1 LLQSATAFKEETSS
15 MTATNLPW
23 ASQKWYQLNSVDKL
37 DGFSSGLVETQLASY
52 MVRGNYD
59 YDGRYL
65 FTGSVRWDGASM
77 LGEGHKW
84 DFFPSMA
91 LAWRLDKESFLEDQ
105 SWINMLKARIGYGVT
120 GNSSVGAYSTLGRLQ
135 TLYYTWGGLVEPGY
149 VPSDPSTRDPLPL
162 PNKELA
168 WEKTAQINY
177 GVDFSFLQNRISG
190 SLDYFTSK
198 TTDLLLERMIPT
210 VNGYTFTFDN
220 VGSTANRGVE
230 LTLST
235 VNISR
240 GNFSWEST
248 VSFTHSRNRIVELA
262 NGKVDDVANRWF
274 IGERLGV
281 YYDFVKE
288 GIWQNTPQDL
298 AEMEKFN
305 ANGHDFVPGSIKI
318 KDLNGDYT
326 IDANHDQRILG
337 HAAPDWNFGFGN
349 RFTYKNFDLNFFIY
363 GRGGFMLESGAEFL
377 QGRYAQRNLDY
388 WTPNNPTNDYPAPN
402 YSSAAGD
409 TYRSSMNYQNG
420 TFIKLRNVSLGY
432 TFGDTVTSRL
442 RLSRLR
448 AYIQSMNPGLLYS
461 KVDWID
467 PDLGGSTFNRGIVF
481 GLNVGF

>member
-1 LLQSATAFKEETSS
+1 NRMFNQHNIGLTLLQSATAFKEETSS

-177 GVDFSFLQNRISG
+177 GADFSFLQNRISG

-288 GIWQNTPQDL
+288 GIWQN
-298 AEMEKFN
+298 
-305 ANGHDFVPGSIKI
+305 
-318 KDLNGDYT
+318 
-326 IDANHDQRILG
+326 
-337 HAAPDWNFGFGN
+337 
-349 RFTYKNFDLNFFIY
+349 
-363 GRGGFMLESGAEFL
+363 
-377 QGRYAQRNLDY
+377 
-388 WTPNNPTNDYPAPN
+388 
-402 YSSAAGD
+402 
-409 TYRSSMNYQNG
+409 
-420 TFIKLRNVSLGY
+420 
-432 TFGDTVTSRL
+432 
-442 RLSRLR
+442 
-448 AYIQSMNPGLLYS
+448 
-461 KVDWID
+461 
-467 PDLGGSTFNRGIVF
+467 
-481 GLNVGF
+481 